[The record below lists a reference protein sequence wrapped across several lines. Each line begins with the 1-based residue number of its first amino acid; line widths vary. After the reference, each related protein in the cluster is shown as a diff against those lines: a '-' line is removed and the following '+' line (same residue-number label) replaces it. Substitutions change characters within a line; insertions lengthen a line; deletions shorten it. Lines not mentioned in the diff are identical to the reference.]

1 MSLSQSEISL
11 LDCLQKLGGKAK
23 SSSLA
28 SNLKKPVNSI
38 FPLSSLL
45 TEKGY
50 VKMTEIVKEK
60 FELTKEGRECERLGM
75 PEMRLINLLSSK
87 GGAVQMKEL
96 DVALSSSEI
105 SAALGWG
112 RRTGAVVI
120 EKRGTV
126 PIVVLKRP
134 ERSELDDMIKRISAG
149 ADKSTLTPKEIELA
163 TALKERGLVTL
174 KETKE
179 LIVEMIKGVEPSD
192 QVFSNVLTSDIIK
205 SGKWRDIILSRYDV
219 TALPPSLKIGKKHPY
234 IEFLEEVKEILFG
247 MGFEEASG
255 PYVESE
261 FWNFEALFQAQ
272 DHPARAIH
280 DSFQIKGVEPCID
293 APEEVIK
300 GVKAAHEYGGR
311 TGSRGWGY
319 RWDIGIA
326 KRPILRTQTTAVS
339 VRYLSTHKLP
349 PVKAFCLSKNFRPDV
364 IDSRH
369 MVEFCQ
375 LDGIIGD
382 HNMNV
387 RHLLGTLKEFTKQ
400 LGFKDI
406 KFTPGYFPFTEPSIE
421 AYAKHPKLGWIECL
435 GLGLFRPEVLE
446 PLGIKFPVLAWAFGI
461 DRLAMIRLGIDDIRE
476 LHTFNLEF
484 LREKGWW

>member
-1 MSLSQSEISL
+1 MPLSQSEAL
-11 LDCLQKLGGKAK
+11 LLKCLEKLGGKAEA
-23 SSSLA
+23 SSLA
-28 SNLKKPVNSI
+28 SSLKQPVSSI

-45 TEKGY
+45 AEKGY
-50 VKMTEIVKEK
+50 VKTTEIVKEK
-60 FELTKEGRECERLGM
+60 FELTEEGRECERRGM
-75 PEMRLINLLSSK
+75 PETRLINLLTSK
-87 GGAVQMKEL
+87 GGVVQMKEL
-96 DVALSSSEI
+96 DVVLRPSEI

-112 RRTGAVVI
+112 RKTGAVVI
-120 EKRGTV
+120 QKRGTV
-126 PIVVLKRP
+126 PTVVLKRL
-134 ERSELDDMIKRISAG
+134 EKSDLDEVIKKISAG
-149 ADKSTLTPKEIELA
+149 GDKSTLTPKEIELA
-163 TALKERGLVTL
+163 TVLKERGLVSL
-174 KETKE
+174 KETKQ
-179 LIVEMIKGVEPSD
+179 LIVEMIRGIKPSGGVI
-192 QVFSNVLTSDIIK
+192 SNVLTSDIIK
-205 SGKWRDIILSRYDV
+205 SGRWRKTTLSPYDV
-219 TALPPSLKIGKKHPY
+219 TASPPSLKIGKKHPY
-234 IEFLEEVKEILFG
+234 LEFLEEVKEILIA

-261 FWNFEALFQAQ
+261 FWNFDALFQAQ

-280 DSFQIKGVEPCID
+280 DSFQVKGVEPYID
-293 APEEVIK
+293 APEEVVK

-311 TGSRGWGY
+311 TGSKGWGY
-319 RWDIGIA
+319 RWDITIA

-339 VRYLSTHKLP
+339 VRYLSTHKVP

-382 HNMNV
+382 RNMNV
-387 RHLLGTLKEFTKQ
+387 RHLLGTLKEFAMQ
-400 LGFKDI
+400 LGFRDI

-435 GLGLFRPEVLE
+435 GSGLFRPEVLE

-476 LHTFNLEF
+476 LHTSNLES
-484 LREKGWW
+484 LREKGW